1 MRDGTQRHYGSG
13 EEAGH
18 AHRARHGACPRSL
31 GDAAW
36 RACLLHLPPSDAEDV
51 FQETF
56 LKYALHD
63 RTLKGAAPGRATAGA
78 PDASA
83 ASHADGPTAGSGD
96 AAGAGHHGA
105 HGRHAG

>member
-1 MRDGTQRHYGSG
+1 MRTARDM
-13 EEAGH
+13 EH
-18 AHRARHGACPRSL
+18 ALGRY
-31 GDAAW
+31 GDAVW
-36 RACLLHLPPSDAEDV
+36 RACLLYLAPSDAEDV
-51 FQETF
+51 FQDTF

-63 RTLKGAAPGRATAGA
+63 RALEGAAPGRATAGA
-78 PDASA
+78 PGASA